1 MDRRSGN
8 FWTKVGGRKMA
19 NGYLA
24 YITLTAMAFAL
35 DATFGEYAIGIL
47 AALGITSATVAYE
60 DKAKA
65 EAATPP
71 PAAEPDDPDEPH
83 VWRDG
88 DPDEGAL

>member
-1 MDRRSGN
+1 MRERRRNN

-24 YITLTAMAFAL
+24 YITLTIMAFAL

-65 EAATPP
+65 EAEAKPE
-71 PAAEPDDPDEPH
+71 AGE
-83 VWRDG
+83 G
-88 DPDEGAL
+88 DV